1 VWKSLTRPVR
11 QAGRN
16 LDRAL
21 HAIESTLDSL
31 SDVDRSH
38 LMHSLVRALAATA
51 SAVGL
56 AIPLAHAQSTAP
68 LAFPVSDKSIQWGPC
83 PGFLPKGCMI
93 GVLHGDPAKPNVD
106 IFFKVPGKSKI
117 AAHKHTSAERMV
129 LVQGEMEVT
138 YEGHKPVT
146 LKRGSYAY
154 GPAELV
160 HEAAC
165 LSAEPCVLFIA
176 FEQPLDAIPMKMST
190 AKAAEAKAPA
200 IDTKK

>member
-1 VWKSLTRPVR
+1 MQPIARVFAAAFFAAGFAVPVVNA
-11 QAGRN
+11 QP
-16 LDRAL
+16 
-21 HAIESTLDSL
+21 TTP
-31 SDVDRSH
+31 
-38 LMHSLVRALAATA
+38 LV
-51 SAVGL
+51 
-56 AIPLAHAQSTAP
+56 
-68 LAFPVSDKSIQWGPC
+68 VSVNDKGIQWGPC
-83 PGFLPKGCMI
+83 PAFLPKGCEI

-129 LVQGEMEVT
+129 LVQGEMQVS
-138 YEGHKPVT
+138 YEGHRPVT

-176 FEQPLDAIPMKMST
+176 FEQPLDAIPMKRAA
-190 AKAAEAKAPA
+190 AKAAEAKAA
-200 IDTKK
+200 GTQTKKKGGC